1 MFRFSKRARLARIAV
16 GLTALGASVM
26 GASAA
31 QAAMGTSTTLI
42 TTARPDL
49 ISVTTPGSQGGPTA
63 DFCFSKGL
71 GVASGA
77 APSDFLLGGYDSE
90 DLQEADSIAQLNNFC
105 IEATFTQDDANDL
118 VAYSFGQVL
127 GGSGRGR

>member
-1 MFRFSKRARLARIAV
+1 
-16 GLTALGASVM
+16 
-26 GASAA
+26 
-31 QAAMGTSTTLI
+31 MGTSTTLI

-77 APSDFLLGGYDSE
+77 TASDFLLGGYDSE
-90 DLQEADSIAQLNNFC
+90 RLQEADSIAQLNNFC
-105 IEATFTQDDANDL
+105 IEATFTNDDANDL

-127 GGSGRGR
+127 EGAVEADEGGGENFTTRRR